1 MKQMGND
8 KPASKKEELMKRLV
22 CFVLILA
29 MLLAL
34 AACGRKVDNNEEP
47 LALIDARADGSI
59 VSNYNKT
66 DIGTGGGSGFT
77 IEEGEYLVIETAL
90 TEGKVHVRVTH
101 DDSDIDKVPVAD
113 TDTAAVIDYVF
124 EGSGT
129 TEYME
134 IEPGNYMFDV
144 TVEEK
149 ATGTIT
155 ASKKSFSDDSAS
167 AGETVSA
174 Q

>member
-1 MKQMGND
+1 MK
-8 KPASKKEELMKRLV
+8 KFILKRTALFMMAAV
-22 CFVLILA
+22 MIA
-29 MLLAL
+29 AL
-34 AACGRKVDNNEEP
+34 AACGRKEDNNEEP

-59 VSNYNKT
+59 VSNYDKT

>member
-1 MKQMGND
+1 
-8 KPASKKEELMKRLV
+8 MKRFFLKRT
-22 CFVLILA
+22 VLIMMA
-29 MLLAL
+29 AVMIAAL
-34 AACGRKVDNNEEP
+34 AACGRKEDNKEP

-59 VSNYNKT
+59 VSNYDKT

-155 ASKKSFSDDSAS
+155 ASKKPFSDDSAS
-167 AGETVSA
+167 AGETASV

>member
-1 MKQMGND
+1 
-8 KPASKKEELMKRLV
+8 MKRFILKRT
-22 CFVLILA
+22 VLFIMA
-29 MLLAL
+29 AVMIAAL
-34 AACGRKVDNNEEP
+34 AACGRKEDSKEP

-59 VSNYNKT
+59 VSNYDKT

-155 ASKKSFSDDSAS
+155 ASKKPFSDDSAS
-167 AGETVSA
+167 AGETASV